1 MSQSRIDK
9 IRRAL
14 GGQTSLEGAL
24 DAMAHESE
32 DRALQQIADFGDLVV
47 TMVEKLGD
55 VVRHFAA
62 GRYDQL
68 AHAVEELDRLESQ
81 ADDRKQKIADSLSTG
96 GVFFIGRADLARLV
110 RSMDD
115 VANYSAGAA
124 DRIAMRRLEVPPEI
138 SALLVQMAET
148 DLEAVVCLRQAIGAM
163 SEDFREALDIAARV
177 DKIESR
183 VDVIFAEVY
192 QAMYDMDTDFKTF
205 HQLKSI
211 IERLE
216 SIADKCDDNAE
227 VIRHMALEYLES
239 F

>member
-1 MSQSRIDK
+1 
-9 IRRAL
+9 
-14 GGQTSLEGAL
+14 
-24 DAMAHESE
+24 
-32 DRALQQIADFGDLVV
+32 
-47 TMVEKLGD
+47 
-55 VVRHFAA
+55 
-62 GRYDQL
+62 
-68 AHAVEELDRLESQ
+68 
-81 ADDRKQKIADSLSTG
+81 
-96 GVFFIGRADLARLV
+96 
-110 RSMDD
+110 
-115 VANYSAGAA
+115 
-124 DRIAMRRLEVPPEI
+124 
-138 SALLVQMAET
+138 MAET

-163 SEDFREALDIAARV
+163 SEDFREALAIAARV

-183 VDVIFAEVY
+183 VDDIFAEVY